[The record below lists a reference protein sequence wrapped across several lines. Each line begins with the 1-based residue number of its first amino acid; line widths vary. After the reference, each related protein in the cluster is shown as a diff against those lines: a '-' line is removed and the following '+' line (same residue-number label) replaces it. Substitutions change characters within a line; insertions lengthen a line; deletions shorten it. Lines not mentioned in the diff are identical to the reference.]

1 MARKDIKAFDFT
13 SEQSRTAAAENGRKG
28 GIASGQARRQKKTL
42 SELAKMIAENPA
54 PAAAKKKLAK
64 MGISDEDANNNACI
78 AAAVYDK
85 AIKGNMQAVDK
96 WEELTA
102 ASKNDDE
109 KYYLPGR
116 VLGKAFV
123 DINRQIKPN
132 IEYVFE
138 GGRGGLKSSFVA
150 FKIVELIKNN
160 PQMHACITRQVAG
173 TLKDSVYANMKWAI
187 NELGLMEEFE
197 CKVSPLEIKYIKTGQ
212 TIYFRGLD
220 DETKLKSIKPE
231 FGYIGILWKEE
242 KDQMKG
248 DAQERSVNQSVLRG
262 GDESY
267 DFSSYNPPKSKSNWV
282 NRIKLIPNP
291 KRVIHH
297 SSYLEAP
304 AEWLGQKF
312 IDDAAHLKEINP
324 EAYEHE
330 YLGVPNGDGGNV
342 FEYLEIRDITDEEIS
357 HMDRIFAGVDYG
369 WYPDQF
375 CYLRTYYDSAR
386 EKIYLIDELYVNKW
400 SNSKTADWIKKKG
413 YDDYT
418 MICDSAEPKS
428 VNDFRDAGLPARGAI
443 KGPGSI
449 EYGFKFLQTKTLVID
464 PKRTPNAYK
473 EITEYEYDRDKEGN
487 PYAELSAQD
496 KANKGKQYEK
506 EQRQRT
512 YERRIRK
519 TKREVFGLQTGV
531 DNAPNEKAK
540 FALQQDLDRKSY
552 LLQKQNAAYKDYCK
566 QNDLR
571 ELQDRLMIAKW
582 NRQNAAKARGAA
594 KRYKTAKGID

>member
-1 MARKDIKAFDFT
+1 MANEKNLIPN
-13 SEQSRTAAAENGRKG
+13 SERTPSELREITKKG
-28 GIASGQARRQKKTL
+28 GIKSGEVRRQKKTL

-54 PAAAKKKLAK
+54 PNAAKKKLTK

-78 AAAVYDK
+78 VAAVYDK

-96 WEELTA
+96 WEQLVAVSKSDESKYELPA
-102 ASKNDDE
+102 
-109 KYYLPGR
+109 R

-282 NRIKLIPNP
+282 NRIKLVPNP

-342 FEYLEIRDITDEEIS
+342 FEYLEIRDIADEEIS
-357 HMDRIFAGVDYG
+357 RMDRIFAGVDYG

-449 EYGFKFLQTKTLVID
+449 EYGFKFLQTKTIVID

-487 PYAELSAQD
+487 VISGYPDGNDHAISALRYAYEPLFNRRGYSA
-496 KANKGKQYEK
+496 
-506 EQRQRT
+506 
-512 YERRIRK
+512 
-519 TKREVFGLQTGV
+519 
-531 DNAPNEKAK
+531 
-540 FALQQDLDRKSY
+540 
-552 LLQKQNAAYKDYCK
+552 
-566 QNDLR
+566 
-571 ELQDRLMIAKW
+571 
-582 NRQNAAKARGAA
+582 
-594 KRYKTAKGID
+594 

>member
-1 MARKDIKAFDFT
+1 MANDQNLNNRAATQFRAGE
-13 SEQSRTAAAENGRKG
+13 EQVRIAKKG

-54 PAAAKKKLAK
+54 PTTAKKKLTK

-78 AAAVYDK
+78 VAAVYDK

-96 WEELTA
+96 WEQLVAVSKSDESKYELPA
-102 ASKNDDE
+102 
-109 KYYLPGR
+109 R

-282 NRIKLIPNP
+282 NRIKLMPNP

-357 HMDRIFAGVDYG
+357 RMDRIFAGVDYG

-487 PYAELSAQD
+487 VISGYPDGNDHAISALRYAYEPLFNRRGYSA
-496 KANKGKQYEK
+496 
-506 EQRQRT
+506 
-512 YERRIRK
+512 
-519 TKREVFGLQTGV
+519 
-531 DNAPNEKAK
+531 
-540 FALQQDLDRKSY
+540 
-552 LLQKQNAAYKDYCK
+552 
-566 QNDLR
+566 
-571 ELQDRLMIAKW
+571 
-582 NRQNAAKARGAA
+582 
-594 KRYKTAKGID
+594 

>member
-1 MARKDIKAFDFT
+1 MANDQNLNNRAATQFRAGE
-13 SEQSRTAAAENGRKG
+13 EQVRIAKKG

-54 PAAAKKKLAK
+54 PTAAKKKLTK

-78 AAAVYDK
+78 VAAVYDK
-85 AIKGNMQAVDK
+85 AIKGNMQAVGK
-96 WEELTA
+96 WEQLVAVSKSDESKYELPA
-102 ASKNDDE
+102 
-109 KYYLPGR
+109 R

-357 HMDRIFAGVDYG
+357 RMDRIFAGVDYG
-369 WYPDQF
+369 WYPDAF

-487 PYAELSAQD
+487 VISGYPDGNDHAISALRYAYEPLFNRRGYSA
-496 KANKGKQYEK
+496 
-506 EQRQRT
+506 
-512 YERRIRK
+512 
-519 TKREVFGLQTGV
+519 
-531 DNAPNEKAK
+531 
-540 FALQQDLDRKSY
+540 
-552 LLQKQNAAYKDYCK
+552 
-566 QNDLR
+566 
-571 ELQDRLMIAKW
+571 
-582 NRQNAAKARGAA
+582 
-594 KRYKTAKGID
+594 

>member
-1 MARKDIKAFDFT
+1 MANDQNLNNR
-13 SEQSRTAAAENGRKG
+13 AATQFRSGEEAVRNGKKG
-28 GIASGQARRQKKTL
+28 GIASGYSRRQKKAL
-42 SELAKMIAENPA
+42 SDYVKIIAESPA
-54 PAAAKKKLAK
+54 SSTAKKKLAK
-64 MGISDEDANNNACI
+64 MGIADEDANNMAVVATSLYKK
-78 AAAVYDK
+78 AADGNIQ
-85 AIKGNMQAVDK
+85 AIEK
-96 WEELTA
+96 WEQLTA
-102 ASKNDDE
+102 VSKDDDE
-109 KYYLPGR
+109 KYELPAR

-138 GGRGGLKSSFVA
+138 GGRGGLKSSYVA

-342 FEYLEIRDITDEEIS
+342 FEYLEIRDIADEEIS

-400 SNSKTADWIKKKG
+400 SNSKTAEWIKKKG

-487 PYAELSAQD
+487 VISGYPDGNDHAISALRYAYEPLFNRRGYSA
-496 KANKGKQYEK
+496 
-506 EQRQRT
+506 
-512 YERRIRK
+512 
-519 TKREVFGLQTGV
+519 
-531 DNAPNEKAK
+531 
-540 FALQQDLDRKSY
+540 
-552 LLQKQNAAYKDYCK
+552 
-566 QNDLR
+566 
-571 ELQDRLMIAKW
+571 
-582 NRQNAAKARGAA
+582 
-594 KRYKTAKGID
+594 

>member
-1 MARKDIKAFDFT
+1 MANEKNLIPN
-13 SEQSRTAAAENGRKG
+13 SERTPSELREMTRKG

-54 PAAAKKKLAK
+54 PTAAKKKLTK

-78 AAAVYDK
+78 VAAVYDK

-96 WEELTA
+96 WEQLVAVSKSDESKYELPA
-102 ASKNDDE
+102 
-109 KYYLPGR
+109 R

-197 CKVSPLEIKYIKTGQ
+197 CKVTPLEIKYIKTGQ

-282 NRIKLIPNP
+282 NRIKLVPNP

-342 FEYLEIRDITDEEIS
+342 FEYLEIRDIADEEIS
-357 HMDRIFAGVDYG
+357 RMDRIFAGVDYG
-369 WYPDQF
+369 WYPDAF

-449 EYGFKFLQTKTLVID
+449 EYGFKFLQTKTIVID

-487 PYAELSAQD
+487 VISGYPDGNDHAISALRYAYEPLFNRRGYSA
-496 KANKGKQYEK
+496 
-506 EQRQRT
+506 
-512 YERRIRK
+512 
-519 TKREVFGLQTGV
+519 
-531 DNAPNEKAK
+531 
-540 FALQQDLDRKSY
+540 
-552 LLQKQNAAYKDYCK
+552 
-566 QNDLR
+566 
-571 ELQDRLMIAKW
+571 
-582 NRQNAAKARGAA
+582 
-594 KRYKTAKGID
+594 

>member
-1 MARKDIKAFDFT
+1 MANEENLKPFKPGRS
-13 SEQSRTAAAENGRKG
+13 SEEAVKNGQKG
-28 GIASGQARRQKKTL
+28 GIASGQSRRKKKTL

-54 PAAAKKKLAK
+54 PNAAKKKLTK

-78 AAAVYDK
+78 VAAVYDK

-96 WEELTA
+96 WEQLVAVSKSDENKYELPA
-102 ASKNDDE
+102 
-109 KYYLPGR
+109 R

-282 NRIKLIPNP
+282 NKIKLTPNL

-342 FEYLEIRDITDEEIS
+342 FEYLEIRDITDEEIIR
-357 HMDRIFAGVDYG
+357 MDRIFAGVDYG

-487 PYAELSAQD
+487 VISGYPDGNDHAISALRYAYEPLFNRRGYSA
-496 KANKGKQYEK
+496 
-506 EQRQRT
+506 
-512 YERRIRK
+512 
-519 TKREVFGLQTGV
+519 
-531 DNAPNEKAK
+531 
-540 FALQQDLDRKSY
+540 
-552 LLQKQNAAYKDYCK
+552 
-566 QNDLR
+566 
-571 ELQDRLMIAKW
+571 
-582 NRQNAAKARGAA
+582 
-594 KRYKTAKGID
+594 

>member
-1 MARKDIKAFDFT
+1 MANEENLKPFT
-13 SEQSRTAAAENGRKG
+13 SNQSREEAVRNGQKG
-28 GIASGQARRQKKTL
+28 GIASGYSRRQKKAL
-42 SELAKMIAENPA
+42 SDYVKIIAESPA
-54 PAAAKKKLAK
+54 SSTAKKKLAK
-64 MGISDEDANNNACI
+64 MGIADEDANNMAVVATSLYKK
-78 AAAVYDK
+78 AADGNIQ
-85 AIKGNMQAVDK
+85 AIEK
-96 WEELTA
+96 WEQLTA
-102 ASKNDDE
+102 ASKDDDE
-109 KYYLPGR
+109 KYELPAR

-231 FGYIGILWKEE
+231 FGSIGILWKEE

-369 WYPDQF
+369 WYPDAF

-449 EYGFKFLQTKTLVID
+449 EYGFKFLQTKTIVID

-487 PYAELSAQD
+487 VISGYPDGNDHAISALRYAYEPLFNRRGYSA
-496 KANKGKQYEK
+496 
-506 EQRQRT
+506 
-512 YERRIRK
+512 
-519 TKREVFGLQTGV
+519 
-531 DNAPNEKAK
+531 
-540 FALQQDLDRKSY
+540 
-552 LLQKQNAAYKDYCK
+552 
-566 QNDLR
+566 
-571 ELQDRLMIAKW
+571 
-582 NRQNAAKARGAA
+582 
-594 KRYKTAKGID
+594 

>member
-1 MARKDIKAFDFT
+1 MANEKNLIPN
-13 SEQSRTAAAENGRKG
+13 SERTPSELREIAKKG
-28 GIASGQARRQKKTL
+28 GIKSGEVRRQKKTL

-54 PAAAKKKLAK
+54 PTAAKKKLTK

-78 AAAVYDK
+78 VAAVYDK

-96 WEELTA
+96 WEQLVAVSKSDESKYELPA
-102 ASKNDDE
+102 
-109 KYYLPGR
+109 R

-150 FKIVELIKNN
+150 FKIIELIKNN

-282 NRIKLIPNP
+282 NRIKLMPNP

-369 WYPDQF
+369 WYPDAF

-449 EYGFKFLQTKTLVID
+449 EYGFKFLQTKTIVID

-487 PYAELSAQD
+487 VISGYPDGDDHAISALRYAYEPLFNRRGYSA
-496 KANKGKQYEK
+496 
-506 EQRQRT
+506 
-512 YERRIRK
+512 
-519 TKREVFGLQTGV
+519 
-531 DNAPNEKAK
+531 
-540 FALQQDLDRKSY
+540 
-552 LLQKQNAAYKDYCK
+552 
-566 QNDLR
+566 
-571 ELQDRLMIAKW
+571 
-582 NRQNAAKARGAA
+582 
-594 KRYKTAKGID
+594 

>member
-1 MARKDIKAFDFT
+1 MANDQNLNNRAATQFRAGE
-13 SEQSRTAAAENGRKG
+13 EQVRIAKKG
-28 GIASGQARRQKKTL
+28 GIASGQARRRKKTL

-54 PAAAKKKLAK
+54 PTAAKKKLTK

-78 AAAVYDK
+78 VAAVYDK
-85 AIKGNMQAVDK
+85 AVKGNMQAVDK
-96 WEELTA
+96 WEQLTA
-102 ASKNDDE
+102 VSNDDDK
-109 KYYLPGR
+109 KYELPAR

-282 NRIKLIPNP
+282 NRIKLVPNP

-312 IDDAAHLKEINP
+312 LNDAEHLKEINP

-357 HMDRIFAGVDYG
+357 RMDRIFAGVDYG

-487 PYAELSAQD
+487 VISGYPDGNDHAISALRYAYEPLFNRRGYSA
-496 KANKGKQYEK
+496 
-506 EQRQRT
+506 
-512 YERRIRK
+512 
-519 TKREVFGLQTGV
+519 
-531 DNAPNEKAK
+531 
-540 FALQQDLDRKSY
+540 
-552 LLQKQNAAYKDYCK
+552 
-566 QNDLR
+566 
-571 ELQDRLMIAKW
+571 
-582 NRQNAAKARGAA
+582 
-594 KRYKTAKGID
+594 

>member
-1 MARKDIKAFDFT
+1 MANDQNLNNGVATQFR
-13 SEQSRTAAAENGRKG
+13 SGEEAARNGKKG
-28 GIASGQARRQKKTL
+28 GIASGYSRRQKKAL
-42 SELAKMIAENPA
+42 SDYVKIIAESPA
-54 PAAAKKKLAK
+54 SSTAKKKLAK
-64 MGISDEDANNNACI
+64 MGIADEDANNMAVVATSLYKK
-78 AAAVYDK
+78 AADGNIQ
-85 AIKGNMQAVDK
+85 AIEK
-96 WEELTA
+96 WEQLTA
-102 ASKNDDE
+102 ASKDDDE
-109 KYYLPGR
+109 KYELPAR

-312 IDDAAHLKEINP
+312 LNDAEHLKEVNP

-369 WYPDQF
+369 WYPDAF

-449 EYGFKFLQTKTLVID
+449 EYGFKFLQTKTIVID

-487 PYAELSAQD
+487 VISGYPDGDDHAISALRYAYEPLFNRRGYSA
-496 KANKGKQYEK
+496 
-506 EQRQRT
+506 
-512 YERRIRK
+512 
-519 TKREVFGLQTGV
+519 
-531 DNAPNEKAK
+531 
-540 FALQQDLDRKSY
+540 
-552 LLQKQNAAYKDYCK
+552 
-566 QNDLR
+566 
-571 ELQDRLMIAKW
+571 
-582 NRQNAAKARGAA
+582 
-594 KRYKTAKGID
+594 

>member
-1 MARKDIKAFDFT
+1 MANDQNLNNRAATQFRAGE
-13 SEQSRTAAAENGRKG
+13 EQARIAKKG

-54 PAAAKKKLAK
+54 PTAAKKKLTK

-78 AAAVYDK
+78 VAAVYDK

-96 WEELTA
+96 WEQLVAVSKSDESKYELPA
-102 ASKNDDE
+102 
-109 KYYLPGR
+109 R

-150 FKIVELIKNN
+150 FKIIELIKNN

-187 NELGLMEEFE
+187 NELGLTEEFE

-357 HMDRIFAGVDYG
+357 RMDRIFAGVDYG
-369 WYPDQF
+369 WYPDAF

-400 SNSKTADWIKKKG
+400 SNSKTAEWIKKKG

-428 VNDFRDAGLPARGAI
+428 VNDFRDVGLPARGAI

-487 PYAELSAQD
+487 VISGYPDGNDHAISALRYAYEPLFNRRGYSA
-496 KANKGKQYEK
+496 
-506 EQRQRT
+506 
-512 YERRIRK
+512 
-519 TKREVFGLQTGV
+519 
-531 DNAPNEKAK
+531 
-540 FALQQDLDRKSY
+540 
-552 LLQKQNAAYKDYCK
+552 
-566 QNDLR
+566 
-571 ELQDRLMIAKW
+571 
-582 NRQNAAKARGAA
+582 
-594 KRYKTAKGID
+594 

>member
-1 MARKDIKAFDFT
+1 MANDQNLNNR
-13 SEQSRTAAAENGRKG
+13 AATQFRSGEEAARNGRKG
-28 GIASGQARRQKKTL
+28 GIASGYSRRQKKAL
-42 SELAKMIAENPA
+42 SDYVKIIAESPA
-54 PAAAKKKLAK
+54 SSTAKKKLAK
-64 MGISDEDANNNACI
+64 MGIADEDANNMAVVATSLYKK
-78 AAAVYDK
+78 AADGNIQ
-85 AIKGNMQAVDK
+85 AIEK
-96 WEELTA
+96 WEQLTA
-102 ASKNDDE
+102 ASKDDDE
-109 KYYLPGR
+109 KYELPAR

-262 GDESY
+262 GDKSY

-357 HMDRIFAGVDYG
+357 RMDRIFAGVDYG

-400 SNSKTADWIKKKG
+400 SNSKTAEWIKKKG

-487 PYAELSAQD
+487 VISGYPDGNDHAISALRYAYEPLFNRRGYSA
-496 KANKGKQYEK
+496 
-506 EQRQRT
+506 
-512 YERRIRK
+512 
-519 TKREVFGLQTGV
+519 
-531 DNAPNEKAK
+531 
-540 FALQQDLDRKSY
+540 
-552 LLQKQNAAYKDYCK
+552 
-566 QNDLR
+566 
-571 ELQDRLMIAKW
+571 
-582 NRQNAAKARGAA
+582 
-594 KRYKTAKGID
+594 

>member
-1 MARKDIKAFDFT
+1 MANEENLKPFT
-13 SEQSRTAAAENGRKG
+13 SNQSREEAVRNGQKG
-28 GIASGQARRQKKTL
+28 GIASGYSRRQKKAL
-42 SELAKMIAENPA
+42 SDYVKIIAESPA
-54 PAAAKKKLAK
+54 SSTAKKKLAK
-64 MGISDEDANNNACI
+64 MGIADEDANNMAVVATSLYKK
-78 AAAVYDK
+78 AADGNIQ
-85 AIKGNMQAVDK
+85 AIEK
-96 WEELTA
+96 WEQLTA
-102 ASKNDDE
+102 VSKDDDE
-109 KYYLPGR
+109 KYELPAR

-282 NRIKLIPNP
+282 NRIKLVPNP

-449 EYGFKFLQTKTLVID
+449 EYGFKFLQTKTIVID

-487 PYAELSAQD
+487 VISGYPDGNDHAISALRYAYEPLFNRRGYSA
-496 KANKGKQYEK
+496 
-506 EQRQRT
+506 
-512 YERRIRK
+512 
-519 TKREVFGLQTGV
+519 
-531 DNAPNEKAK
+531 
-540 FALQQDLDRKSY
+540 
-552 LLQKQNAAYKDYCK
+552 
-566 QNDLR
+566 
-571 ELQDRLMIAKW
+571 
-582 NRQNAAKARGAA
+582 
-594 KRYKTAKGID
+594 

>member
-1 MARKDIKAFDFT
+1 MANEKNLIPN
-13 SEQSRTAAAENGRKG
+13 SERTPSELREITKKG
-28 GIASGQARRQKKTL
+28 GIKSGEVRRQKKTL

-54 PAAAKKKLAK
+54 PTTAKKKLTK

-78 AAAVYDK
+78 VAAVYDK

-96 WEELTA
+96 WEQLVAVSKSDESKYELPA
-102 ASKNDDE
+102 
-109 KYYLPGR
+109 R

-150 FKIVELIKNN
+150 FKIIELIKNN

-282 NRIKLIPNP
+282 NRIKLMPNP

-369 WYPDQF
+369 WYPDAF

-487 PYAELSAQD
+487 VISGYPDGDDHAISALRYAYEPLFNRRGYSA
-496 KANKGKQYEK
+496 
-506 EQRQRT
+506 
-512 YERRIRK
+512 
-519 TKREVFGLQTGV
+519 
-531 DNAPNEKAK
+531 
-540 FALQQDLDRKSY
+540 
-552 LLQKQNAAYKDYCK
+552 
-566 QNDLR
+566 
-571 ELQDRLMIAKW
+571 
-582 NRQNAAKARGAA
+582 
-594 KRYKTAKGID
+594 

>member
-1 MARKDIKAFDFT
+1 MANEKNLIPN
-13 SEQSRTAAAENGRKG
+13 SERTPSELREITKKG
-28 GIASGQARRQKKTL
+28 GIKSGEVRRQKKTL

-54 PAAAKKKLAK
+54 PTAAKKKLTK
-64 MGISDEDANNNACI
+64 MGISDENANNNACI
-78 AAAVYDK
+78 VAAVYDK

-96 WEELTA
+96 WEQLVAVSKSDESKYELPA
-102 ASKNDDE
+102 
-109 KYYLPGR
+109 R

-187 NELGLMEEFE
+187 SELGLMEEFE

-282 NRIKLIPNP
+282 NRIKLIPNT

-330 YLGVPNGDGGNV
+330 YLGIANGDGGNV

-357 HMDRIFAGVDYG
+357 RMDKIFQGCDWG
-369 WYPDQF
+369 FFPDPYAF
-375 CYLRTYYDSAR
+375 IRLYYNHNT
-386 EKIYLIDELYVNKW
+386 EKIYLIDEIYENKW
-400 SNSKTADWIKKKG
+400 SNRKSADEILKRK

-418 MICDSAEPKS
+418 ITCDSAEPKS
-428 VNDFRDAGLPARGAI
+428 INDYRDFGLPARGAI
-443 KGPGSI
+443 KGPGSV
-449 EYGFKFLQTKTLVID
+449 EYSMKWLQTRTIVID

-473 EITEYEYDRDKEGN
+473 EFSEYEYERDKDGN
-487 PYAELSAQD
+487 VISGYSDENNHLVDACRYATESLW
-496 KANKGKQYEK
+496 
-506 EQRQRT
+506 
-512 YERRIRK
+512 RRRG
-519 TKREVFGLQTGV
+519 T
-531 DNAPNEKAK
+531 NA
-540 FALQQDLDRKSY
+540 
-552 LLQKQNAAYKDYCK
+552 
-566 QNDLR
+566 
-571 ELQDRLMIAKW
+571 
-582 NRQNAAKARGAA
+582 
-594 KRYKTAKGID
+594 

>member
-1 MARKDIKAFDFT
+1 MANDQNLNNRAATQFRAGE
-13 SEQSRTAAAENGRKG
+13 EQVRIAKKG

-54 PAAAKKKLAK
+54 PTAAKKKLTK

-78 AAAVYDK
+78 VAAVYDK

-96 WEELTA
+96 WEQLVAVSKSDESKYELPA
-102 ASKNDDE
+102 
-109 KYYLPGR
+109 R

-150 FKIVELIKNN
+150 FKIIELIKNN

-357 HMDRIFAGVDYG
+357 RMDRIFAGVDYG
-369 WYPDQF
+369 WYPDAF

-449 EYGFKFLQTKTLVID
+449 EYGFKFLQTKTIVID

-487 PYAELSAQD
+487 VISGYPDGNDHAISALRYAYEPLFNRRGYSA
-496 KANKGKQYEK
+496 
-506 EQRQRT
+506 
-512 YERRIRK
+512 
-519 TKREVFGLQTGV
+519 
-531 DNAPNEKAK
+531 
-540 FALQQDLDRKSY
+540 
-552 LLQKQNAAYKDYCK
+552 
-566 QNDLR
+566 
-571 ELQDRLMIAKW
+571 
-582 NRQNAAKARGAA
+582 
-594 KRYKTAKGID
+594 

>member
-1 MARKDIKAFDFT
+1 MANEENLKPFKPGRS
-13 SEQSRTAAAENGRKG
+13 SEEAAKNGQKG
-28 GIASGQARRQKKTL
+28 GIASGQSRRQKKTL

-54 PAAAKKKLAK
+54 PTAAKKKLTK

-78 AAAVYDK
+78 VAAVYDK

-96 WEELTA
+96 WEQLVAVSKSDESKYELPA
-102 ASKNDDE
+102 
-109 KYYLPGR
+109 R

-150 FKIVELIKNN
+150 FKIIELIKNN

-282 NRIKLIPNP
+282 NRIKLMPNP

-369 WYPDQF
+369 WYPDAF

-449 EYGFKFLQTKTLVID
+449 EYGFKFLQTKTIVID

-487 PYAELSAQD
+487 VISGYPDGNDHAISALRYAYEPLFNRRGYSA
-496 KANKGKQYEK
+496 
-506 EQRQRT
+506 
-512 YERRIRK
+512 
-519 TKREVFGLQTGV
+519 
-531 DNAPNEKAK
+531 
-540 FALQQDLDRKSY
+540 
-552 LLQKQNAAYKDYCK
+552 
-566 QNDLR
+566 
-571 ELQDRLMIAKW
+571 
-582 NRQNAAKARGAA
+582 
-594 KRYKTAKGID
+594 

>member
-1 MARKDIKAFDFT
+1 MANEKNLIPN
-13 SEQSRTAAAENGRKG
+13 SERTPSELREMTRKG

-54 PAAAKKKLAK
+54 PTAAKKKLTK

-78 AAAVYDK
+78 VAAVYDK

-96 WEELTA
+96 WEQLVAVSKSDESKYELPA
-102 ASKNDDE
+102 
-109 KYYLPGR
+109 R

-282 NRIKLIPNP
+282 NRIKLMPNP

-357 HMDRIFAGVDYG
+357 RMDRVFAGVDYG

-449 EYGFKFLQTKTLVID
+449 EYGFKFLQTKTIVID

-487 PYAELSAQD
+487 VISGYPDGNDHAISALRYAYEPLFNRRGYSA
-496 KANKGKQYEK
+496 
-506 EQRQRT
+506 
-512 YERRIRK
+512 
-519 TKREVFGLQTGV
+519 
-531 DNAPNEKAK
+531 
-540 FALQQDLDRKSY
+540 
-552 LLQKQNAAYKDYCK
+552 
-566 QNDLR
+566 
-571 ELQDRLMIAKW
+571 
-582 NRQNAAKARGAA
+582 
-594 KRYKTAKGID
+594 

>member
-1 MARKDIKAFDFT
+1 MANEQNLRP
-13 SEQSRTAAAENGRKG
+13 SEYKFSQEEAKKG
-28 GIASGQARRQKKTL
+28 GINSGIARRNKKTMAQL
-42 SELAKMIAENPA
+42 AELMLNSQLDEQSKKRVQKMCGDV
-54 PAAAKKKLAK
+54 
-64 MGISDEDANNNACI
+64 MDEDATVASMI
-78 AAAVYDK
+78 MAGQIQSAM
-85 AIKGNMQAVDK
+85 KGNTKAFVALT
-96 WEELTA
+96 ELSDRA
-102 ASKNDDE
+102 NVGGKDE
-109 KYYLPGR
+109 RYRLPAE
-116 VLGKAFV
+116 VIGKAFV

-138 GGRGGLKSSFVA
+138 GGRGGLKSSFVG
-150 FKIVELIKNN
+150 FKIIELIKNN
-160 PQMHACITRQVAG
+160 PMMHACITRQVAG
-173 TLKDSVYANMKWAI
+173 TLKDSVYAQMKWCI
-187 NELGLMEEFE
+187 NMLGLNDEFE
-197 CKVSPLEIKYIKTGQ
+197 CTKSPLEIKYKKTGQ
-212 TIYFRGLD
+212 IIYFRGLD

-262 GDESY
+262 GNESY

-282 NRIKLIPNP
+282 NRIKLVPNP

-304 AEWLGQKF
+304 EEWLGQKF
-312 IDDAAHLKEINP
+312 IDDATHLKEINP

-369 WYPDQF
+369 WYPDAF

-449 EYGFKFLQTKTLVID
+449 EYGFKFLRTKTIVID

-487 PYAELSAQD
+487 VISGYPDGNDHAISALRYAYEPLFNRRGYSA
-496 KANKGKQYEK
+496 
-506 EQRQRT
+506 
-512 YERRIRK
+512 
-519 TKREVFGLQTGV
+519 
-531 DNAPNEKAK
+531 
-540 FALQQDLDRKSY
+540 
-552 LLQKQNAAYKDYCK
+552 
-566 QNDLR
+566 
-571 ELQDRLMIAKW
+571 
-582 NRQNAAKARGAA
+582 
-594 KRYKTAKGID
+594 

>member
-1 MARKDIKAFDFT
+1 MANEENLKPFNNRT
-13 SEQSRTAAAENGRKG
+13 ESEQREIAQKG
-28 GIASGQARRQKKTL
+28 GIASGQSRRQKKTL
-42 SELAKMIAENPA
+42 SELAKIIAENPA
-54 PAAAKKKLAK
+54 PTAAKKKLTK

-78 AAAVYDK
+78 VAAVYDK

-96 WEELTA
+96 WEQLVAVSKSDESKYELPA
-102 ASKNDDE
+102 
-109 KYYLPGR
+109 R

-150 FKIVELIKNN
+150 FKIIELIKNN

-357 HMDRIFAGVDYG
+357 RMDRIFAGVDYG
-369 WYPDQF
+369 WYPDAF

-400 SNSKTADWIKKKG
+400 SNSKTAEWIKKKG

-418 MICDSAEPKS
+418 IICDSAEPKS

-487 PYAELSAQD
+487 VISGYPDGNDHAISALRYAYEPLFNRRGYSA
-496 KANKGKQYEK
+496 
-506 EQRQRT
+506 
-512 YERRIRK
+512 
-519 TKREVFGLQTGV
+519 
-531 DNAPNEKAK
+531 
-540 FALQQDLDRKSY
+540 
-552 LLQKQNAAYKDYCK
+552 
-566 QNDLR
+566 
-571 ELQDRLMIAKW
+571 
-582 NRQNAAKARGAA
+582 
-594 KRYKTAKGID
+594 

>member
-1 MARKDIKAFDFT
+1 MANDQNLNNGVATQFRT
-13 SEQSRTAAAENGRKG
+13 GEEQAKIAKKG

-54 PAAAKKKLAK
+54 PTAAKKKLTK

-78 AAAVYDK
+78 VAAVYDK

-96 WEELTA
+96 WEQLVAVSKSDESKYELPA
-102 ASKNDDE
+102 
-109 KYYLPGR
+109 R

-150 FKIVELIKNN
+150 FKIVEIIKNN

-282 NRIKLIPNP
+282 NRIKLTPNP
-291 KRVIHH
+291 ERVIHH

-357 HMDRIFAGVDYG
+357 RMDRIFAGVDYG
-369 WYPDQF
+369 WYPDAF

-487 PYAELSAQD
+487 VISGYPDGNDHAISALRYAYEPLFNRRGYSA
-496 KANKGKQYEK
+496 
-506 EQRQRT
+506 
-512 YERRIRK
+512 
-519 TKREVFGLQTGV
+519 
-531 DNAPNEKAK
+531 
-540 FALQQDLDRKSY
+540 
-552 LLQKQNAAYKDYCK
+552 
-566 QNDLR
+566 
-571 ELQDRLMIAKW
+571 
-582 NRQNAAKARGAA
+582 
-594 KRYKTAKGID
+594 